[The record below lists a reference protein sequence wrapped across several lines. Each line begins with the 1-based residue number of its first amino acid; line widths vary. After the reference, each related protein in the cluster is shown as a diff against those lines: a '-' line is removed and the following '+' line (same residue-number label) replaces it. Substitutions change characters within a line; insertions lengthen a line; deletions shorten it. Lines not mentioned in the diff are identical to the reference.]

1 MFSIK
6 VSKSEGRVFGEVS
19 DEKGNE
25 VDFVV
30 YGEGD
35 ALVLCVSGDNVI
47 SKNVYNILSNFMKE
61 VGNVISASITFPSV
75 EDAGSK
81 RLKGNVWICS
91 RWVLKENRSV
101 EDALNSLYSLCHT
114 KIR

>member
-1 MFSIK
+1 VFSIK
-6 VSKSEGRVFGEVS
+6 VSRNKKRVFGEVS

-30 YGEGD
+30 YGEGGE
-35 ALVLCVSGDNVI
+35 LVLCVSGDNVI
-47 SKNVYNILSNFMKE
+47 SKNVYNILSNFMRE
-61 VGNVISASITFPSV
+61 LGNVVSASITFPSI

-81 RLKGNVWICS
+81 RLRGNVWICS

-101 EDALNSLYSLCHT
+101 EDALNSLYSFCNT
-114 KIR
+114 SIR